1 MRPGDRAMR
10 GFALGFALLQL
21 TDSDCGTL
29 FKDFGPPCL
38 VGLPATWRPG
48 KHENVKDHMRST
60 RNALRCCLELPVL
73 GRAWELGFA
82 MSHLLRRV
90 DEPNASASGPT
101 ARSAAAVFGLF
112 CGPKACGPSEIGPVA
127 LTHFLA
133 EQMQVS
139 ATAMPPLPGHEI
151 AVTEL
156 VDWSSIPLHFVI
168 AGAERCA
175 TSSLHYNLYHHPE
188 IDFTLGP
195 TAEDYSIFMQGQR
208 NKLVPTR
215 AQVENHV
222 AQRSTKNQQPSMGA
236 SIMGLKNPV
245 IVTYPLSYHAI
256 AEMRSTKM
264 ILVLCDPL
272 RRLEKLFM
280 FWQFCHHDLQDA
292 WRRGDAA
299 RPKQERCYSSIGALL
314 TWELQPWLRAQFLA
328 PHLKVILEIFSTRR
342 LLILHQASL
351 RRTPRETYDHAARWL
366 GARSGFSAAYRFRRR
381 QYRLG
386 HRTDLC
392 HNVSLQEALKRRLVL
407 EYGTFLWAISLQ
419 AGAGFPQR
427 EAQAELEEHRSRCDD
442 PEELVPG
449 ECGLYDEDDTG
460 CPQREG

>member
-1 MRPGDRAMR
+1 MVQIWQGGQWETSLAFGDETGRPGDAGLRVGLCVASAHGLGLR
-10 GFALGFALLQL
+10 NALQG
-21 TDSDCGTL
+21 GE
-29 FKDFGPPCL
+29 DFGPPCL

-272 RRLEKLFM
+272 RRLETLGGPPV
-280 FWQFCHHDLQDA
+280 A
-292 WRRGDAA
+292 GR
-299 RPKQERCYSSIGALL
+299 ALGKRFPSASASPGRDG
-314 TWELQPWLRAQFLA
+314 PWSEVGR
-328 PHLKVILEIFSTRR
+328 
-342 LLILHQASL
+342 
-351 RRTPRETYDHAARWL
+351 
-366 GARSGFSAAYRFRRR
+366 YRI
-381 QYRLG
+381 
-386 HRTDLC
+386 
-392 HNVSLQEALKRRLVL
+392 V
-407 EYGTFLWAISLQ
+407 
-419 AGAGFPQR
+419 
-427 EAQAELEEHRSRCDD
+427 
-442 PEELVPG
+442 
-449 ECGLYDEDDTG
+449 
-460 CPQREG
+460 